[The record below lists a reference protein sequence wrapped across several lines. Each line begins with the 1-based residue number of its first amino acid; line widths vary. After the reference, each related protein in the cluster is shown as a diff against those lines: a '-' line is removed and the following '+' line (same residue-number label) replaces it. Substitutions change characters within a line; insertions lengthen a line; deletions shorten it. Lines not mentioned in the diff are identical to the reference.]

1 MGPEC
6 VFFFWFHSLES
17 GRLGTVLGVV
27 GAPAALYRYTS
38 LRFHAQTHQNGP
50 ARLLS
55 PGTRCCSTGGFKLFM
70 KHFHSQRCTQC
81 QPVGHFLLNKG
92 GLNFAGHLNLELC
105 WMEFCIQFG
114 QLIGLHRGVKPRSFL
129 SNTASAQEKK
139 EKKRQSSFSGAL
151 FKNPV
156 NYAPREVW

>member
-1 MGPEC
+1 MC
-6 VFFFWFHSLES
+6 FFFFWFHPLES
-17 GRLGTVLGVV
+17 GRLGTVRGVV

-70 KHFHSQRCTQC
+70 KHLHSQRCTQQ

-114 QLIGLHRGVKPRSFL
+114 QLIGRHRGMKLLELFIQHSKC
-129 SNTASAQEKK
+129 TEKTGGKK
-139 EKKRQSSFSGAL
+139 EKTILLFWRIVQKKSS
-151 FKNPV
+151 
-156 NYAPREVW
+156 